1 MDDGGDSGTT
11 ACVVMIIPTAI
22 VCINAG
28 DSQAIYYDYYYDYY
42 KPPRTVVSVLSRIT
56 LRHDV
61 ASIYIYIYLSIA
73 DCIFLTFQFLLRL
86 PLFITCL
93 LLFVSS
99 SLEGFFDESGPFTMA
114 AKGGLMKNPYSW
126 THAGVN
132 FLALES
138 PVGVGFSYCSNS
150 IEKNA
155 TCFADDQ
162 STAKMNKAALI
173 DFFNNKFPELEG
185 GDFYVSGEFLTRTFV
200 FQIRD
205 GWIPGRDATCTL
217 TAPDGGGGSVVV

>member
-1 MDDGGDSGTT
+1 
-11 ACVVMIIPTAI
+11 
-22 VCINAG
+22 
-28 DSQAIYYDYYYDYY
+28 
-42 KPPRTVVSVLSRIT
+42 
-56 LRHDV
+56 
-61 ASIYIYIYLSIA
+61 
-73 DCIFLTFQFLLRL
+73 
-86 PLFITCL
+86 
-93 LLFVSS
+93 
-99 SLEGFFDESGPFTMA
+99 MA
-114 AKGGLMKNPYSW
+114 AKGGIMENPYSW

-185 GDFYVSGEFLTRTFV
+185 GDFYVSGKLLVQLYFEFVLV
-200 FQIRD
+200 
-205 GWIPGRDATCTL
+205 L
-217 TAPDGGGGSVVV
+217 HHM

>member
-1 MDDGGDSGTT
+1 
-11 ACVVMIIPTAI
+11 
-22 VCINAG
+22 
-28 DSQAIYYDYYYDYY
+28 
-42 KPPRTVVSVLSRIT
+42 
-56 LRHDV
+56 
-61 ASIYIYIYLSIA
+61 
-73 DCIFLTFQFLLRL
+73 
-86 PLFITCL
+86 
-93 LLFVSS
+93 
-99 SLEGFFDESGPFTMA
+99 MA

-205 GWIPGRDATCTL
+205 GWIPRCL
-217 TAPDGGGGSVVV
+217 TADTGRTGPAPVPVLLIWLWPPPPSSNPTDGSRDGTRLALLPLQMVVVVAWS